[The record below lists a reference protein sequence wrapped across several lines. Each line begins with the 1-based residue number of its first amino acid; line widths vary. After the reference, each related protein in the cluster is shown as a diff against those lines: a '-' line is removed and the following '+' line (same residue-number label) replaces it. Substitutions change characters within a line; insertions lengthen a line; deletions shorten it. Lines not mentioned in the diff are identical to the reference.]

1 MNRIKIRS
9 ILREL
14 VKVMSANTH
23 EAFQSSRHTETG
35 SAITITKL
43 LGVGNE
49 LKTKQ
54 NPPNLMP
61 NSSGQRSV
69 PEMGFLLC

>member
-1 MNRIKIRS
+1 MCVHVYVFRCVNMC
-9 ILREL
+9 
-14 VKVMSANTH
+14 VCVQYVCVH
-23 EAFQSSRHTETG
+23 VCVC

-43 LGVGNE
+43 LGVGNK

-69 PEMGFLLC
+69 PKMGFLLC